1 MQEPWFSHLIQK
13 ILTSIWFFQ
22 TINDI
27 KDFMNAP
34 NDDSWLQ
41 DQIDNAVTDHQIIE
55 KKPNV
60 TLKEDSALL
69 VSVNF

>member
-1 MQEPWFSHLIQK
+1 
-13 ILTSIWFFQ
+13 
-22 TINDI
+22 
-27 KDFMNAP
+27 MNAP